1 MKKKK
6 AESSYSWKQFFQLL
20 VSTRPSKT
28 VIIAGFLA
36 SLITTGAGLLIPLFT
51 KNLIDGFS
59 PSSLS
64 WQLITTIVA
73 IFILQAVTNGF
84 AIFLLNLMGQ
94 RMVASMREKLWKK
107 TLNLPVSYF
116 DNTKSGEMVS
126 RMVNDTVVI
135 KELIADS
142 LPQFVTGI
150 ISVIG
155 SLIILFIMDWK
166 MTLLLLV
173 AVPVTAVIV
182 APLGQKM
189 FKISRGMQKETAE
202 FTGSISQ
209 TLSEARLVKSSN
221 AETKEIQDGTA
232 GIHRL
237 LRFGVR
243 EAKIT
248 AIIGPLMLFVVM
260 GVIVGIIGY
269 GGIRVAAG
277 TLSTGT
283 LIAFLLYLFQIIMPV
298 TTFVTFFTQL
308 QKSKGATER
317 ISEILDHEEEN
328 IYDGE
333 NVDISGKK
341 ITANN
346 LFFSY
351 NEDEPILQDIS
362 FDTNPGEVI
371 AFAGPS
377 GGGKSTLFAILER
390 YYQAKSGDITV
401 GGQSLSEISIH
412 SWRSQIGYVSQES
425 AMLSGTIRDNLCY
438 GLDKE
443 FSDDELWAVTKLA
456 YADTFI
462 AKLPNQLDTEVGE
475 RGVKLSGG
483 QRQRIAIARAFLR
496 NPKILMLDEATASL
510 DSQSERIVQQAL
522 ANLME
527 GRTTFVIAHR
537 LSTIVNANQILFI
550 EHGEITGR
558 GTHSELVAS
567 HPLYATFA
575 EQQLT

>member
-1 MKKKK
+1 MKKKS
-6 AESSYSWKQFFQLL
+6 ESSYSWKQFFQLL
-20 VSTRPSKT
+20 ISTRPSKA
-28 VIIAGFLA
+28 VIIGGFLA
-36 SLITTGAGLLIPLFT
+36 SLVTTAAGLLIPLFT

-73 IFILQAVTNGF
+73 VFVLQAVTNGF

-94 RMVASMREKLWKK
+94 KMVASMREKLWKK

-142 LPQFVTGI
+142 LPQFVTGV

-155 SLIILFIMDWK
+155 SIAILFVMDWK
-166 MTLLLLV
+166 MTLLLII
-173 AVPVTAVIV
+173 AVPITALII

-189 FKISRGMQKETAE
+189 FKISRGMQKETAN

-209 TLSEARLVKSSN
+209 TLSEVRLVKSSN
-221 AETKEIQDGTA
+221 AEAKEISDGTS
-232 GIHRL
+232 GISRL

-243 EAKIT
+243 EAKVT
-248 AIIGPLMLFVVM
+248 AVIGPLMLFVVM

-269 GGIRVAAG
+269 GGIRVSAG

-283 LIAFLLYLFQIIMPV
+283 LIAFLLYLFQIIVPV
-298 TTFVTFFTQL
+298 TSFVTFFTQL

-317 ISEILDHEEEN
+317 ISEILEHEEEN
-328 IYDGE
+328 IYEGAK
-333 NVDISGKK
+333 VDVSGKK

-351 NEDEPILQDIS
+351 NENEPILQDIS
-362 FDTNPGEVI
+362 FETSPGEVI

-377 GGGKSTLFAILER
+377 GGGKSTLFALLER
-390 YYQAKSGDITV
+390 YYKTNSGEILV
-401 GGQSLSEISIH
+401 GNQPLNEISIH

-496 NPKILMLDEATASL
+496 DPKILMLDEATASL